1 MRFVEELRSDVLVVG
16 AGPIGLETAAI
27 LMAEGLEVTVLD
39 AGPIGATIARTFP
52 AHTRF
57 FTSPERLELSGCA
70 IDAPWQEKLTGE
82 QYLAYLRQYVATHGI
97 RVHTFTEVVAAQ
109 PDERR
114 LFTRT
119 LSGRREVFT
128 AHWLVLATGGTHEPR
143 TLGVPGETLPHVR
156 AHLDDPHRYAGRR
169 VAIVGGRN
177 SAAESALRCYRVGA
191 QVHLV
196 HRGPALHDRVKF
208 WLRPEVVSL
217 LAEGRIVG
225 HIPDEI
231 TEITVDGIQLR
242 NGPFVPVDDVITQ
255 IGYLQDPQI
264 FHMLGVQ
271 VDGPQS
277 APVFDASTMAT
288 AVPGV
293 FVVGTATAGTQDR
306 FGVFIE
312 NCHDHGHRVAAA
324 IAGRSAPADR
334 APRPLPEV

>member
-27 LMAEGLEVTVLD
+27 LMADGLDVTVLD

-70 IDAPWQEKLTGE
+70 IVAPSQEKLTGE
-82 QYLAYLRQYVATHGI
+82 QYLAYLRQYVATMGI
-97 RVHTFTEVVAAQ
+97 RLRTFTDVVGAQ
-109 PDERR
+109 PEHGR

-119 LSGRREVFT
+119 LSGQREVF
-128 AHWLVLATGGTHEPR
+128 AARWLVLATGGTHASR
-143 TLGVPGETLPHVR
+143 RLGVPGEGLGHVR
-156 AHLDDPHRYAGRR
+156 DHLDDPHRYAGRR

-191 QVHLV
+191 QVHLI
-196 HRGPALHDRVKF
+196 HRGRALHERVKF
-208 WLRPEVVSL
+208 WLRPEVESL

-225 HIPDEI
+225 HMPDEI
-231 TEITVDGIQLR
+231 TEITTDGIRLR
-242 NGPFVPVDDVITQ
+242 GGAFVQVDDVITQ

-264 FHMLGVQ
+264 FHMLGVGIA
-271 VDGPQS
+271 GPQS
-277 APVFDASTMAT
+277 APVFDAATMAT
-288 AVPGV
+288 DVPGV

-324 IAGRSAPADR
+324 IAGRAAPADR
-334 APRPLPEV
+334 PSRPLPEV